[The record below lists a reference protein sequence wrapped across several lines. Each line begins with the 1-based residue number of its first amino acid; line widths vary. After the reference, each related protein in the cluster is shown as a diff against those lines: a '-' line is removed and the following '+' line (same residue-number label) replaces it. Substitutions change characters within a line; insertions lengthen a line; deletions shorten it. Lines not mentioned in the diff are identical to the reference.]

1 MIITKEIFETIV
13 AGMTFEGNAI
23 NFKFGYWT
31 TVANELLTDGKSPSL
46 AAQRFPLIYLHA
58 DFEENIINYRTI
70 RINPTFY
77 IIQQTEVKYNIDQRL
92 ELIYKP
98 CLYQIYIDFIK
109 AIRHSGKINP
119 SNSQEILHTKKD
131 LYYLQNISS
140 AQNNLK
146 SIIDAVEVRF
156 SQLDL
161 YKSPCYYDAV

>member
-1 MIITKEIFETIV
+1 MVITKEIFETIV
-13 AGMTFEGNAI
+13 STMTWSNKAI

-58 DFEENIINYRTI
+58 DFEENIIDYRTI

-77 IIQQTEVKYNIDQRL
+77 IITQTEVKYNIDQRF

-109 AIRHSGKINP
+109 AIKHSGKLIVTKP
-119 SNSQEILHTKKD
+119 EILHSKKD
-131 LYYLQNISS
+131 LFYLQNLSS
-140 AQNNLK
+140 TQNNLM
-146 SIIDAVEVRF
+146 SIVDAVELKF
-156 SQLDL
+156 DQLDL
-161 YKSPCYYDAV
+161 YKSPCNFDSV